1 MVWNSQTFE
10 SLGFLMKVFFKRILI
25 FISSIALVFTV
36 TNPVMA
42 FPKNIDDEVNA
53 AQAELENASALVRE
67 VAAELAEIRK
77 KLPIAEAAL
86 KKARAELAVAQEKDR
101 QAAEKL
107 AELESQLEI
116 TQKNFNETKSFVADV
131 ARVIYQDGPLAT
143 LEIILGATDPNDFSQ
158 KLMDMQTYIG
168 NQNAKIAQLET
179 IKAQL
184 ETEQAAVAAQK
195 VILEQEKAAA
205 LEAAKRAKAAEEE
218 VLRLIAKQKAALA
231 KAESEREA
239 TRKRYEQLRAE
250 QIRLQQL
257 ARLRAGLGGS
267 IPGELYWPVQGARL
281 SQNVGPR
288 RHPVFGYRSCH
299 TGMDLAAGTGTP
311 IGAAATG
318 IVTAVTTLRAYGR
331 VIVIAHNGGL
341 STMYAHLSRFNV
353 SVGQGVAVGDTIG
366 FVGSSGWS
374 TGPHLHFE
382 VHVNGTPYNP
392 LGWFGSAKVPVSC

>member
-1 MVWNSQTFE
+1 
-10 SLGFLMKVFFKRILI
+10 MKVVIRKI
-25 FISSIALVFTV
+25 FVFVFSVALVLTLN
-36 TNPVMA
+36 NPATA
-42 FPKNIDDEVNA
+42 FPKNIDDDVNA
-53 AQAELENASALVRE
+53 AQQELENASALVRE

-116 TQKNFNETKSFVADV
+116 TQKNYNETKSFVADV

-205 LEAAKRAKAAEEE
+205 LDAAKRAKAAEEE

-267 IPGELYWPVQGARL
+267 IPGELYWPVQGARV

>member
-1 MVWNSQTFE
+1 
-10 SLGFLMKVFFKRILI
+10 MKAVIRKIFVFIL
-25 FISSIALVFTV
+25 SITLVFAIN
-36 TNPVMA
+36 NPTSA
-42 FPKNIDDEVNA
+42 LPKNIDDDVNA
-53 AQAELENASALVRE
+53 AQQELENASALVRE

-116 TQKNFNETKSFVADV
+116 TQKTYDQTRSFVADV
-131 ARVIYQDGPLAT
+131 ARTIYQDGPLAT
-143 LEIILGATDPNDFSQ
+143 LEIILGATDPNDFNQ
-158 KLMDMQTYIG
+158 KLMAMQTYIG
-168 NQNAKIAQLET
+168 NQNAKIEQLET

-195 VILEQEKAAA
+195 IILEKEKAAA

-218 VLRLIAKQKAALA
+218 VIRLIAKQKAALA

-311 IGAAATG
+311 IAAAATG

-382 VHVNGTPYNP
+382 VHVNGTPFNP

>member
-1 MVWNSQTFE
+1 
-10 SLGFLMKVFFKRILI
+10 MKVVIRKIFVFIL
-25 FISSIALVFTV
+25 SITLVFAIN
-36 TNPVMA
+36 NPTSA
-42 FPKNIDDEVNA
+42 IPKNIDDDVNA
-53 AQAELENASALVRE
+53 AQQELENASALVRE

-116 TQKNFNETKSFVADV
+116 TQKTYDQTRSFVADV
-131 ARVIYQDGPLAT
+131 ARTIYQDGPLAT
-143 LEIILGATDPNDFSQ
+143 LEIILGATDPNDFNQ
-158 KLMDMQTYIG
+158 KLMAMQTYIG
-168 NQNAKIAQLET
+168 NQNAKIEQLET

-195 VILEQEKAAA
+195 IILEKEKAAA

-218 VLRLIAKQKAALA
+218 VIRLIAKQKAALA

-311 IGAAATG
+311 IAAAATG

-382 VHVNGTPYNP
+382 VHVNGTPFNP

>member
-1 MVWNSQTFE
+1 
-10 SLGFLMKVFFKRILI
+10 MKAVIRKIFVFVL
-25 FISSIALVFTV
+25 SIALVFTIN
-36 TNPVMA
+36 NPGSA
-42 FPKNIDDEVNA
+42 LPKNIDDDVNA
-53 AQAELENASALVRE
+53 AQQELENASALVRE

-116 TQKNFNETKSFVADV
+116 TQKTYDQTRSFVADV
-131 ARVIYQDGPLAT
+131 ARTIYQDGPLAT

-158 KLMDMQTYIG
+158 KLMAMQTYIG
-168 NQNAKIAQLET
+168 NQNAKIEQLET

-195 VILEQEKAAA
+195 VILEKEKAAA

-218 VLRLIAKQKAALA
+218 VIRLIAKQKAALA

-311 IGAAATG
+311 IAAAATG

-382 VHVNGTPYNP
+382 VHVNGTPFNP

>member
-1 MVWNSQTFE
+1 
-10 SLGFLMKVFFKRILI
+10 MKAVIRKIFVFVL
-25 FISSIALVFTV
+25 SIALVFTIN
-36 TNPVMA
+36 NPVSA
-42 FPKNIDDEVNA
+42 LPKNIDDDVNA
-53 AQAELENASALVRE
+53 AQQELENASALVRE

-86 KKARAELAVAQEKDR
+86 KKARAELSVAQEKDR

-116 TQKNFNETKSFVADV
+116 TQKTYDQTRSFVADV
-131 ARVIYQDGPLAT
+131 ARTIYQDGPLAT

-158 KLMDMQTYIG
+158 KLMAMQTYIG
-168 NQNAKIAQLET
+168 NQNAKIEQLET

-195 VILEQEKAAA
+195 VILEKEKAAA

-218 VLRLIAKQKAALA
+218 VIRLIAKQKAALA

-311 IGAAATG
+311 IAAAATG

-382 VHVNGTPYNP
+382 VHVNGTPFNP

>member
-1 MVWNSQTFE
+1 
-10 SLGFLMKVFFKRILI
+10 MKAFFKRLLI
-25 FISSIALVFTV
+25 AISSIALIFTL
-36 TNPVMA
+36 TNSA
-42 FPKNIDDEVNA
+42 IALPKNIDDEVNA

-116 TQKNFNETKSFVADV
+116 TQKNYNETKSFVADV

-205 LEAAKRAKAAEEE
+205 LDAAKRAKAAEEE

>member
-1 MVWNSQTFE
+1 MKAVIRKLFVFTL
-10 SLGFLMKVFFKRILI
+10 SL
-25 FISSIALVFTV
+25 ALVFTI
-36 TNPVMA
+36 NSPINA
-42 FPKNIDDEVNA
+42 LPKNIDDEVNA
-53 AQAELENASALVRE
+53 AQQELENASALVRE

-116 TQKNFNETKSFVADV
+116 TQKTYDQTRSFVADV
-131 ARVIYQDGPLAT
+131 ARTIYQDGPLAT

-158 KLMDMQTYIG
+158 KLMAMQTYIG
-168 NQNAKIAQLET
+168 NQNAKIEQLET

-382 VHVNGTPYNP
+382 VHINGTPFNP

>member
-1 MVWNSQTFE
+1 
-10 SLGFLMKVFFKRILI
+10 MKAVIRKIFVFIL
-25 FISSIALVFTV
+25 SITLVFAINNSTS
-36 TNPVMA
+36 A
-42 FPKNIDDEVNA
+42 LPKNIDDDVNA
-53 AQAELENASALVRE
+53 AQQELENASALVRE

-116 TQKNFNETKSFVADV
+116 TQKTYDQTRSFVADV
-131 ARVIYQDGPLAT
+131 ARTIYQDGPLAT
-143 LEIILGATDPNDFSQ
+143 LEIILGATDPNDFNQ
-158 KLMDMQTYIG
+158 KLMAMQTYIG
-168 NQNAKIAQLET
+168 NQNAKIEQLET

-195 VILEQEKAAA
+195 IILEKEKAAA

-218 VLRLIAKQKAALA
+218 VIRLIAKQKAALA

-311 IGAAATG
+311 IAAAATG

-382 VHVNGTPYNP
+382 VHVNGTPFNP

>member
-1 MVWNSQTFE
+1 MKAVIRKLFVFIL
-10 SLGFLMKVFFKRILI
+10 SL
-25 FISSIALVFTV
+25 ALVFTI
-36 TNPVMA
+36 NSPINA
-42 FPKNIDDEVNA
+42 LPKNIDDEVNA
-53 AQAELENASALVRE
+53 AQQELENASALVRE

-116 TQKNFNETKSFVADV
+116 TQKTYDQTRSFVADV
-131 ARVIYQDGPLAT
+131 ARTIYQDGPLAT

-158 KLMDMQTYIG
+158 KLMAMQTYIG
-168 NQNAKIAQLET
+168 NQNAKIEQLET

-353 SVGQGVAVGDTIG
+353 SVGQGVAVGDTVG

-382 VHVNGTPYNP
+382 VHVNGTPFNP

>member
-1 MVWNSQTFE
+1 VRAVIR
-10 SLGFLMKVFFKRILI
+10 KI
-25 FISSIALVFTV
+25 FIFILSVTLVFSLN
-36 TNPVMA
+36 NPVTA
-42 FPKNIDDEVNA
+42 LPKNIDDEVNA
-53 AQAELENASALVRE
+53 AQQELENASALVRE

-116 TQKNFNETKSFVADV
+116 TQKTFDQTRSFVADV
-131 ARVIYQDGPLAT
+131 ARTIYQDGPLAT

-158 KLMDMQTYIG
+158 KLMAMQTYIG
-168 NQNAKIAQLET
+168 NQNAKIEQLET

-195 VILEQEKAAA
+195 IILEKEKAAA
-205 LEAAKRAKAAEEE
+205 LDAAQRAKAAEEE

-311 IGAAATG
+311 IAAAATG

-382 VHVNGTPYNP
+382 VHVNGTPFNP

>member
-1 MVWNSQTFE
+1 
-10 SLGFLMKVFFKRILI
+10 MKAVIRKIFVFVL
-25 FISSIALVFTV
+25 SIALVFTIN
-36 TNPVMA
+36 NPGSA
-42 FPKNIDDEVNA
+42 LPKNIDDDVNA
-53 AQAELENASALVRE
+53 AQQELENASALVRE

-116 TQKNFNETKSFVADV
+116 TQKTYDQTRSFVADV
-131 ARVIYQDGPLAT
+131 ARTIYQDGPLAT

-158 KLMDMQTYIG
+158 KLMAMQTYIG
-168 NQNAKIAQLET
+168 NQNAKIEQLET
-179 IKAQL
+179 TKAQL

-195 VILEQEKAAA
+195 VILEKEKAAA

-218 VLRLIAKQKAALA
+218 VIRLIAKQKAALA

-311 IGAAATG
+311 IAAAATG

-382 VHVNGTPYNP
+382 VHVNGTPFNP

>member
-1 MVWNSQTFE
+1 
-10 SLGFLMKVFFKRILI
+10 MKAVIRKI
-25 FISSIALVFTV
+25 FIFILSITLVFSINSPV
-36 TNPVMA
+36 TA
-42 FPKNIDDEVNA
+42 LPKNIDDEVNA
-53 AQAELENASALVRE
+53 AQQELENASALVRE

-116 TQKNFNETKSFVADV
+116 TQKTYDQTRSFVADV
-131 ARVIYQDGPLAT
+131 ARSIYQDGPLAT

-158 KLMDMQTYIG
+158 KLMAMQTYIG
-168 NQNAKIAQLET
+168 NQNAKIEQLET

-184 ETEQAAVAAQK
+184 ESEQAAVAAK
-195 VILEQEKAAA
+195 KIILEKEKAAA
-205 LEAAKRAKAAEEE
+205 LDAAQRAKAAEEE

-382 VHVNGTPYNP
+382 DHVNGTPYSP

>member
-1 MVWNSQTFE
+1 
-10 SLGFLMKVFFKRILI
+10 MKAVIRKIFVFIL
-25 FISSIALVFTV
+25 SITLVFAINKPTS
-36 TNPVMA
+36 A
-42 FPKNIDDEVNA
+42 LPKNIDDEVNA
-53 AQAELENASALVRE
+53 AQQELENASALVRE

-116 TQKNFNETKSFVADV
+116 TQKTYDQTRSFVADV
-131 ARVIYQDGPLAT
+131 ARAIYQDGPLAT
-143 LEIILGATDPNDFSQ
+143 LEIILGSTDPNDFSQ
-158 KLMDMQTYIG
+158 KLMAMQTYIG
-168 NQNAKIAQLET
+168 NQNAKIEQLET

-195 VILEQEKAAA
+195 IILEKEKAAA

-218 VLRLIAKQKAALA
+218 VIRLIAKQKAALA

-311 IGAAATG
+311 IAAAATG

-382 VHVNGTPYNP
+382 VHVNGTPFNP

>member
-1 MVWNSQTFE
+1 MKAVIRKLFVFIL
-10 SLGFLMKVFFKRILI
+10 SL
-25 FISSIALVFTV
+25 ALVFTI
-36 TNPVMA
+36 NSPIYA
-42 FPKNIDDEVNA
+42 LPKNIDDEVNA
-53 AQAELENASALVRE
+53 AQQELENASALVRE

-116 TQKNFNETKSFVADV
+116 TQKNYDQTRSFVADV
-131 ARVIYQDGPLAT
+131 ARSIYQDGPLAT
-143 LEIILGATDPNDFSQ
+143 LEIILGATDPNDFNQ
-158 KLMDMQTYIG
+158 KLMAMQTYIG
-168 NQNAKIAQLET
+168 NQNAKIEQLET

-267 IPGELYWPVQGARL
+267 IPGELYWPVQGARI

-382 VHVNGTPYNP
+382 VHVNGTPFNP

>member
-1 MVWNSQTFE
+1 
-10 SLGFLMKVFFKRILI
+10 MKAVIRKI
-25 FISSIALVFTV
+25 FIFILSITLVFSINSPV
-36 TNPVMA
+36 TA
-42 FPKNIDDEVNA
+42 LPKNIDDEVNA
-53 AQAELENASALVRE
+53 AQQELENASALVRE

-116 TQKNFNETKSFVADV
+116 TQKTYDQTRSFVADV
-131 ARVIYQDGPLAT
+131 ARSIYQDGPLAT

-158 KLMDMQTYIG
+158 KLMAMQTYIG
-168 NQNAKIAQLET
+168 NQNAKIEQLET

-195 VILEQEKAAA
+195 VILEKEKAAA
-205 LEAAKRAKAAEEE
+205 LDAAKRAKAAEEE

-267 IPGELYWPVQGARL
+267 IPGELYWPVQGARI

-331 VIVIAHNGGL
+331 VVVVAHNGGL

-382 VHVNGTPYNP
+382 VHVNGTPFNP
-392 LGWFGSAKVPVSC
+392 LGWFGSEKVPVSC

>member
-1 MVWNSQTFE
+1 MKAVIRKLFVFIL
-10 SLGFLMKVFFKRILI
+10 SL
-25 FISSIALVFTV
+25 ALVFTI
-36 TNPVMA
+36 NSPINA
-42 FPKNIDDEVNA
+42 LPKNIDDEVNA
-53 AQAELENASALVRE
+53 AQQELENASALVRE

-86 KKARAELAVAQEKDR
+86 KKARAELAIAQEKDR

-116 TQKNFNETKSFVADV
+116 TQKTYDQTRSFVADV
-131 ARVIYQDGPLAT
+131 ARTIYQDGPLAT

-158 KLMDMQTYIG
+158 KLMAMQTYIG
-168 NQNAKIAQLET
+168 NQNAKIEQLET

-382 VHVNGTPYNP
+382 VHVNGTPFNP

>member
-1 MVWNSQTFE
+1 MKAGIRKLFVFIL
-10 SLGFLMKVFFKRILI
+10 SL
-25 FISSIALVFTV
+25 ALVFTI
-36 TNPVMA
+36 NSPINA
-42 FPKNIDDEVNA
+42 LPKNIDDEVNA
-53 AQAELENASALVRE
+53 AQQELENASALVRE

-116 TQKNFNETKSFVADV
+116 TQKTYDQTRSFVADV
-131 ARVIYQDGPLAT
+131 ARTIYQDGPLAT

-158 KLMDMQTYIG
+158 KLMAMQTYIG
-168 NQNAKIAQLET
+168 NQNAKIEQLET

-382 VHVNGTPYNP
+382 VHVNGTPFNP

>member
-1 MVWNSQTFE
+1 
-10 SLGFLMKVFFKRILI
+10 MKAVIRKLFVFIL
-25 FISSIALVFTV
+25 SIALVFTL
-36 TNPVMA
+36 NSPIYA
-42 FPKNIDDEVNA
+42 LPKNIDDEVNA
-53 AQAELENASALVRE
+53 AQQELENASALVRE

-116 TQKNFNETKSFVADV
+116 TQKTYDQTRSFVADV
-131 ARVIYQDGPLAT
+131 ARTIYQDGPLAT

-158 KLMDMQTYIG
+158 KLMAMQTYIG

-267 IPGELYWPVQGARL
+267 IPGELYWPVQGARI

-382 VHVNGTPYNP
+382 VHVNGTPFNP

>member
-1 MVWNSQTFE
+1 MKAVIRKLFVFIL
-10 SLGFLMKVFFKRILI
+10 SL
-25 FISSIALVFTV
+25 SLVFTI
-36 TNPVMA
+36 NSPIYA
-42 FPKNIDDEVNA
+42 LPKNIDDEVNA
-53 AQAELENASALVRE
+53 AQQELENASALVRE

-116 TQKNFNETKSFVADV
+116 TQKTYDQTRSFVADV
-131 ARVIYQDGPLAT
+131 ARTIYQDGPLAT

-158 KLMDMQTYIG
+158 KLMAMQTYIG
-168 NQNAKIAQLET
+168 NQNAKIEQLET

-382 VHVNGTPYNP
+382 VHINGTPFNP

>member
-1 MVWNSQTFE
+1 MKAVIRKIFVFVLSVTFVFAVNNSV
-10 SLGFLMKVFFKRILI
+10 L
-25 FISSIALVFTV
+25 AL
-36 TNPVMA
+36 
-42 FPKNIDDEVNA
+42 PKNIDDDVNA
-53 AQAELENASALVRE
+53 AQQELENASALVRE

-116 TQKNFNETKSFVADV
+116 TQKNYDQTRSFVADV
-131 ARVIYQDGPLAT
+131 ARSIYQDGPLGT

-158 KLMDMQTYIG
+158 KLMAMQTYIG
-168 NQNAKIAQLET
+168 NQNAKIEQLET

-195 VILEQEKAAA
+195 VILEREKAAA

-218 VLRLIAKQKAALA
+218 VIRLIAKQKAALA

-311 IGAAATG
+311 IAAAATG

-382 VHVNGTPYNP
+382 VHVNGTPFNP

>member
-1 MVWNSQTFE
+1 
-10 SLGFLMKVFFKRILI
+10 MKVVIRKI
-25 FISSIALVFTV
+25 FVFVFSIFLVFYI
-36 TNPVMA
+36 NNSGYA
-42 FPKNIDDEVNA
+42 LPKNIDDDVNA
-53 AQAELENASALVRE
+53 AQQELENASALVKE
-67 VAAELAEIRK
+67 VAAELTEIRK
-77 KLPIAEAAL
+77 KLPIAEAVL

-116 TQKNFNETKSFVADV
+116 TQKTYDQTRSFVADV
-131 ARVIYQDGPLAT
+131 ARSIYQEGPLAT

-158 KLMDMQTYIG
+158 KLMAMQTYIG
-168 NQNAKIAQLET
+168 NQNAKIEQLET

-184 ETEQAAVAAQK
+184 ETEQSEVAAQK
-195 VILEQEKAAA
+195 VILEKEKAAA

-218 VLRLIAKQKAALA
+218 VVRLIAKQKAALA
-231 KAESEREA
+231 KAESEREE

-267 IPGELYWPVQGARL
+267 IPGELYWPIQGARV

-311 IGAAATG
+311 IAAAATG

-382 VHVNGTPYNP
+382 VHVNGTPFNP

>member
-1 MVWNSQTFE
+1 MKAVIRKLFVFIL
-10 SLGFLMKVFFKRILI
+10 SL
-25 FISSIALVFTV
+25 ALVFTI
-36 TNPVMA
+36 NSPINA
-42 FPKNIDDEVNA
+42 LPKNIDDEVNA
-53 AQAELENASALVRE
+53 AQQELENASALVRE

-116 TQKNFNETKSFVADV
+116 TQKTYDQTRSFVADV
-131 ARVIYQDGPLAT
+131 ARTIYQDGPLAT

-158 KLMDMQTYIG
+158 KLMAMQTYIG

-382 VHVNGTPYNP
+382 VHVNGTPFNP

>member
-1 MVWNSQTFE
+1 
-10 SLGFLMKVFFKRILI
+10 MKVVIRKIFVFIL
-25 FISSIALVFTV
+25 SITLVFAIN
-36 TNPVMA
+36 NPTSA
-42 FPKNIDDEVNA
+42 LPKNIDDEVNA
-53 AQAELENASALVRE
+53 AQQELENASALVRE

-116 TQKNFNETKSFVADV
+116 TQKTYDQTRSFVADV
-131 ARVIYQDGPLAT
+131 ARTIYQDGPLAT
-143 LEIILGATDPNDFSQ
+143 LEIILGATDPNDFNQ
-158 KLMDMQTYIG
+158 KLMAMQTYIG
-168 NQNAKIAQLET
+168 NQNAKIEQLET

-195 VILEQEKAAA
+195 IILEKEKAAA

-218 VLRLIAKQKAALA
+218 VIRLIAKQKAALA

-311 IGAAATG
+311 IAAAATG

-382 VHVNGTPYNP
+382 VHVNGTPFNP

>member
-1 MVWNSQTFE
+1 MNAVIRKIF
-10 SLGFLMKVFFKRILI
+10 VFIL
-25 FISSIALVFTV
+25 SITLVFAIN
-36 TNPVMA
+36 NPTSA
-42 FPKNIDDEVNA
+42 LPKNIDDDVNA
-53 AQAELENASALVRE
+53 AQQELENASALVRE

-116 TQKNFNETKSFVADV
+116 TQKTYDQTRSFVADV
-131 ARVIYQDGPLAT
+131 ARTIYQDGPLAT
-143 LEIILGATDPNDFSQ
+143 LEIILGATDPNDFNQ
-158 KLMDMQTYIG
+158 KLMAMQTYIG
-168 NQNAKIAQLET
+168 NQNAKIEQLET

-195 VILEQEKAAA
+195 IILEKEKAAA

-218 VLRLIAKQKAALA
+218 VIRLIAKQKAALA

-311 IGAAATG
+311 IAAAATG

-382 VHVNGTPYNP
+382 VHVNGTPFNP

>member
-1 MVWNSQTFE
+1 
-10 SLGFLMKVFFKRILI
+10 MKVVIRKI
-25 FISSIALVFTV
+25 FVSFLSIALVLTLN
-36 TNPVMA
+36 NPA
-42 FPKNIDDEVNA
+42 TALPKNIDDDVNA
-53 AQAELENASALVRE
+53 AQQELENASALVRE

-116 TQKNFNETKSFVADV
+116 TQKTYDQTRSFVADV
-131 ARVIYQDGPLAT
+131 ARTIYQDGPLAT

-158 KLMDMQTYIG
+158 KLMAMQTYIG
-168 NQNAKIAQLET
+168 NQNAKIEQLET

-195 VILEQEKAAA
+195 VILEKEKAAA

-218 VLRLIAKQKAALA
+218 VIRLIAKQKAALA

-311 IGAAATG
+311 IAAAATG

-382 VHVNGTPYNP
+382 VHVNGTPFNP

>member
-1 MVWNSQTFE
+1 
-10 SLGFLMKVFFKRILI
+10 
-25 FISSIALVFTV
+25 
-36 TNPVMA
+36 MA
-42 FPKNIDDEVNA
+42 
-53 AQAELENASALVRE
+53 
-67 VAAELAEIRK
+67 
-77 KLPIAEAAL
+77 
-86 KKARAELAVAQEKDR
+86 
-101 QAAEKL
+101 
-107 AELESQLEI
+107 
-116 TQKNFNETKSFVADV
+116 
-131 ARVIYQDGPLAT
+131 
-143 LEIILGATDPNDFSQ
+143 
-158 KLMDMQTYIG
+158 MQTYIG
-168 NQNAKIAQLET
+168 NQNAKIEQLET

-195 VILEQEKAAA
+195 VILEKEKAAA

-218 VLRLIAKQKAALA
+218 VIRLIAKQKAALA

-311 IGAAATG
+311 IAAAATG

-382 VHVNGTPYNP
+382 VHVNGTPFNP

>member
-1 MVWNSQTFE
+1 
-10 SLGFLMKVFFKRILI
+10 MKAVIRKLFVFIL
-25 FISSIALVFTV
+25 SIALVFTI
-36 TNPVMA
+36 NSPINA
-42 FPKNIDDEVNA
+42 LPKNIDDEVNA
-53 AQAELENASALVRE
+53 AQQELENASALVRE

-116 TQKNFNETKSFVADV
+116 TQKTYDQTRSFVADV
-131 ARVIYQDGPLAT
+131 ARTIYQDGPLAT

-158 KLMDMQTYIG
+158 KLMAMQTYIG
-168 NQNAKIAQLET
+168 NQNAKIEQLET

-382 VHVNGTPYNP
+382 VHINGTPFNP

>member
-1 MVWNSQTFE
+1 
-10 SLGFLMKVFFKRILI
+10 MKAVIRKIFVFIL
-25 FISSIALVFTV
+25 SITLVFAIN
-36 TNPVMA
+36 NPTSA
-42 FPKNIDDEVNA
+42 IPKNIDDDVNA
-53 AQAELENASALVRE
+53 AQQELENASALVRE

-116 TQKNFNETKSFVADV
+116 TQKTYDQTRSFVADV
-131 ARVIYQDGPLAT
+131 ARTIYQDGPLAT
-143 LEIILGATDPNDFSQ
+143 LEIILGATDPNDFNQ
-158 KLMDMQTYIG
+158 KLMAMQTYIG
-168 NQNAKIAQLET
+168 NQNAKIEQLET

-195 VILEQEKAAA
+195 IILEKEKAAA

-218 VLRLIAKQKAALA
+218 VIRLIAKQKAALA

-311 IGAAATG
+311 IAAAATG

-382 VHVNGTPYNP
+382 VHVNGTPFNP

>member
-1 MVWNSQTFE
+1 MKAVIRKLFVFIL
-10 SLGFLMKVFFKRILI
+10 SL
-25 FISSIALVFTV
+25 SLVFTIKS
-36 TNPVMA
+36 PIYA
-42 FPKNIDDEVNA
+42 LPKNIDDEVNA
-53 AQAELENASALVRE
+53 AQQELENASALVRE

-116 TQKNFNETKSFVADV
+116 TQKTYDQTRSFVADV
-131 ARVIYQDGPLAT
+131 ARTIYQEGPLAT

-158 KLMDMQTYIG
+158 KLMAMQTYIG
-168 NQNAKIAQLET
+168 NQNAKIEQLET

-382 VHVNGTPYNP
+382 VHINGTPFNP

>member
-1 MVWNSQTFE
+1 MRAVIR
-10 SLGFLMKVFFKRILI
+10 KI
-25 FISSIALVFTV
+25 FIFILSVTLVFSLN
-36 TNPVMA
+36 NPVTA
-42 FPKNIDDEVNA
+42 LPKNIDDEVNA
-53 AQAELENASALVRE
+53 AQQELENASALVRE

-116 TQKNFNETKSFVADV
+116 TQKTFDQTRSFVADV
-131 ARVIYQDGPLAT
+131 ARTIYQDGPLAT

-158 KLMDMQTYIG
+158 KLMAMQTYIG
-168 NQNAKIAQLET
+168 NQNAKIEQLET

-195 VILEQEKAAA
+195 IILEKEKAAA
-205 LEAAKRAKAAEEE
+205 LDAAQRAKAAEEE

-366 FVGSSGWS
+366 FVGSSGWV
-374 TGPHLHFE
+374 TGPHLHLE